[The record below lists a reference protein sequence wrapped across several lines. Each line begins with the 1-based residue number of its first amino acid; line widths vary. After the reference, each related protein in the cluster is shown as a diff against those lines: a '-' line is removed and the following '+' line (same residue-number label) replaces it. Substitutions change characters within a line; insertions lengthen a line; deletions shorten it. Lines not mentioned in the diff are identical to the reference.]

1 MQQRGTDLIL
11 AKKLLTEGKLV
22 AIPTETVY
30 GLAANGLDETAV
42 AGIFSAKNRPTFDP
56 LILHVASIE
65 QAQSLCTDWP
75 EMADKLARACWPGPL
90 TLILPKADHVPDL
103 TTSGQPTVGIR
114 MPNNRLT
121 LELLSTLPFP
131 LAAPSAN
138 PFGYVSPTN
147 AQHVADQLGDRI
159 DYILDDGDCFVGIES
174 TIIAIENG
182 APKVLRLGGLSL
194 ERISDVLGV
203 PVLEHLNQNSNPLA
217 PGQLDQHYSPR
228 CKLIALNTM
237 PASDID
243 PSVPIIYFSKQE
255 AQRDSNNNLSDGPH
269 YYLSD
274 SGDTNQA
281 ASNLFSTLRR
291 LDQNNQKIAYFEW
304 APQNGLG
311 RAINDR
317 LERAAF
323 QP

>member
-1 MQQRGTDLIL
+1 MQHRGTDLIL

-75 EMADKLARACWPGPL
+75 EMADKLARAFWPGPL

-159 DYILDDGDCFVGIES
+159 DYILDDGDCSVGIE
-174 TIIAIENG
+174 
-182 APKVLRLGGLSL
+182 LSL
-194 ERISDVLGV
+194 I
-203 PVLEHLNQNSNPLA
+203 H
-217 PGQLDQHYSPR
+217 
-228 CKLIALNTM
+228 I
-237 PASDID
+237 
-243 PSVPIIYFSKQE
+243 
-255 AQRDSNNNLSDGPH
+255 
-269 YYLSD
+269 
-274 SGDTNQA
+274 
-281 ASNLFSTLRR
+281 
-291 LDQNNQKIAYFEW
+291 
-304 APQNGLG
+304 
-311 RAINDR
+311 
-317 LERAAF
+317 
-323 QP
+323 